1 MTAFSFAINDS
12 LDDSS
17 CLRDPLL
24 EFFFL
29 FHGCDFLKFLW
40 ITVLDTILGI
50 KWSFDLNKKLKRE
63 NCP

>member
-24 EFFFL
+24 DFFFL
-29 FHGCDFLKFLW
+29 FHGCCDFFKFLG

-50 KWSFDLNKKLKRE
+50 KWFLRLK
-63 NCP
+63 